1 MPGQLLSQRDIAKH
15 IGKAFSTVSGYVD
28 QFPEFFSHNGEEG
41 LTRRYYPESLVVA
54 EAISELKSQ
63 RLPVEEIRELLIQRF
78 HQDAP
83 AQPVERPEQPIEPE
97 VERSMNKSGVS
108 QTGEAAALQAAAT
121 QFAGDPLVE
130 LELAAEAG
138 PQDADLGMYPAAEI
152 STSSSI
158 ERLIERSM
166 DDGARGSAAA
176 LAETAAASSADP
188 ASDPE
193 WLGNE
198 VTEDDLLEDAKP
210 IPPAEDDLLTELT
223 ATVAKQQEQIA
234 ALEERVS
241 SILDIQAALVRERDQ
256 YHADLAADLLERDK
270 LMVKWVRDLHSQPR
284 KPGGWL
290 RRVWLLSPFGRP
302 RT

>member
-78 HQDAP
+78 LQDAP
-83 AQPVERPEQPIEPE
+83 AQPVEHPEQPIEPE
-97 VERSMNKSGVS
+97 IERSMNESSV
-108 QTGEAAALQAAAT
+108 TWTDEATLLQAAVT
-121 QFAGDPLVE
+121 RFAVAPLVE
-130 LELAAEAG
+130 LAQDEETAPPDAGLA
-138 PQDADLGMYPAAEI
+138 MHRAAQ
-152 STSSSI
+152 TATNSSI
-158 ERLIERSM
+158 ERFVERSM
-166 DDGARGSAAA
+166 DDETRGSAEAV
-176 LAETAAASSADP
+176 AETAAAAAVGL

-193 WLGNE
+193 WQSIELR
-198 VTEDDLLEDAKP
+198 EDDPREEAEAL
-210 IPPAEDDLLTELT
+210 PPAEDDLLTKLT
-223 ATVAKQQEQIA
+223 ATIAKQQEQIA

>member
-63 RLPVEEIRELLIQRF
+63 RLPVEEIRELLIKRF
-78 HQDAP
+78 QMSTSDESI
-83 AQPVERPEQPIEPE
+83 ERPEAPVEP
-97 VERSMNKSGVS
+97 
-108 QTGEAAALQAAAT
+108 
-121 QFAGDPLVE
+121 
-130 LELAAEAG
+130 
-138 PQDADLGMYPAAEI
+138 
-152 STSSSI
+152 
-158 ERLIERSM
+158 LIERSM
-166 DDGARGSAAA
+166 SGEGACSTDEATPFHPTTTPLADTPLVEAEQAEGTAPPDASLIRFWPAEKTDSVYTER
-176 LAETAAASSADP
+176 LAERSMNDGQLRSAEETAEMESAFPVDSGFAAECVGD
-188 ASDPE
+188 E
-193 WLGNE
+193 
-198 VTEDDLLEDAKP
+198 
-210 IPPAEDDLLTELT
+210 PAEDLRDETTPLPATEDVRLTELT
-223 ATVAKQQEQIA
+223 SLIAKQQRQIA
-234 ALEERVS
+234 ALEERVQ

-270 LMVKWVRDLHSQPR
+270 LMVKWVKDLHSQPS

-302 RT
+302 RA